1 MLDRLISTK
10 AVKTIA
16 LVGIS
21 KNSGKTTLLNGILRL
36 KPQLKWAVMS
46 TGLDGETQ
54 DRLFKTP
61 KPRVLLPQDS
71 LFCADT
77 PCLEGHGSKVSI
89 LGGESFSGRKLW
101 YLKAEE
107 ELETEITGPSNVREQ
122 IRTAKAMQA
131 LGAKKVLI
139 DGSLDR
145 KSIAFEDSVQ
155 AIILCI
161 GTSYGTGEEIVQEIK
176 RLNLMIGIPALPV
189 SVSMYRRLKESDV
202 LMYQKGGRWHSSE
215 VESLINREDETRN
228 ILATKPDAIYIP
240 TGYTSMLHAR
250 MYPVLKAYGGD
261 IIFRHPQ
268 CLALTKAELEQLRL
282 HCRIHCLIPFRVK
295 LFALNPWAVGKS
307 PQDANRF
314 RALVRESCPDQQFI
328 DIMELHHE

>member
-10 AVKTIA
+10 AIKTIA

-21 KNSGKTTLLNGILRL
+21 KNSGKTTLLDAILQL
-36 KPQLKWAVMS
+36 KPQLKWAVLS

-61 KPRVLLPQDS
+61 KPQVHIPRGS

-89 LGGESFSGRKLW
+89 LGGELYSGRKLW
-101 YLKAEE
+101 YLQAHED
-107 ELETEITGPSNVREQ
+107 LETEITGPSNAHDQ
-122 IRTAKAMQA
+122 SLAAKAMQA
-131 LGAKKVLI
+131 FGAEKVLI

-145 KSIAFEDSVQ
+145 KSIAFEDTVQ

-161 GTSYGTGEEIVQEIK
+161 GASFGTGEDIVQEIK
-176 RLNLMIGIPALPV
+176 RLTLMMAIPRLPF
-189 SVSMYRRLKESDV
+189 SAYTSRKLKEAEV
-202 LMYQKGGRWHSSE
+202 LMYRLNGRWRKTQLTSMIKHE
-215 VESLINREDETRN
+215 QDVRKLI
-228 ILATKPDAIYIP
+228 AAKPDAIYIP
-240 TGYTSMLHAR
+240 TAYTALLHAKL
-250 MYPVLKAYGGD
+250 YPAFKSFAKD

-268 CLALTKAELEQLRL
+268 CLSLSYKELYELQRD
-282 HCRIHCLIPFRVK
+282 CRISCLIPFRVK

-307 PQDANRF
+307 PQDAKQF
-314 RALVRESCPDQQFI
+314 RAFIRTNCPERQFI
-328 DIMELHHE
+328 DIMELN